1 MAEMGSSALDREAD
15 RAAHRARG
23 HLVTP
28 SRRGFTCS
36 LAVAAGS
43 SLLALCTS
51 ATAQRG
57 GTPELLWETP
67 GFVAPES
74 AVFDRERNQ
83 FYVSNMGSWGEGA
96 TAGDGFISRVS
107 ADGRILD
114 LRWVTGFES
123 PKGLALA
130 DGWLYV
136 GDDPDLVEIDPA
148 KGVIR
153 ARYAPA
159 DGPGG
164 FNDCTADPAGNV
176 YVFSRRLATVFRL
189 RAGRLLPWARIDAAK
204 AGGPNGLL
212 AERDRLLLGGWVVL
226 GDDGQETPGHL
237 SILTYADRKLGR
249 LGDEPIGHIDG
260 IEADGRGGYTVTDW
274 MTGDLLRV
282 TADGKPTSLL
292 KLPKGAADHE
302 YVVDRRLLV
311 IPLVLDHT
319 LRAYRWAP

>member
-1 MAEMGSSALDREAD
+1 LTR
-15 RAAHRARG
+15 
-23 HLVTP
+23 
-28 SRRGFTCS
+28 S
-36 LAVAAGS
+36 LAAAAGS
-43 SLLALCTS
+43 SLLALCTTAAALCSTATEQAPAAS
-51 ATAQRG
+51 ADRVRDVPTAQRS

-74 AVFDRERNQ
+74 AVFDRQRNQ

-114 LRWVTGFES
+114 LRWVIGLDS

-130 DGWLYV
+130 NGRLYV

-148 KGVIR
+148 KGGIT

-164 FNDCTADPAGNV
+164 FNDCSADPAGNV

-189 RAGRLLPWARIDAAK
+189 RAGRFLPWARIDAAK

-212 AERDRLLLGGWVVL
+212 AERDRLLLGGWVVR

-237 SILTYADRKLGR
+237 STLTYADRKLGR
-249 LGDEPIGHIDG
+249 LGDQPIGHIDG

-274 MTGDLLRV
+274 MTGDVLRV
-282 TADGKPTSLL
+282 SAEGQPTSLL

-302 YVVDRRLLV
+302 YVADRRLLV

-319 LRAYRWAP
+319 LRAYRWAPER